1 MLVASP
7 DLIGITIREGNRS
20 IKKAKLC
27 TSIWHLHTEVRKIPE
42 PRRENPLVTP
52 VIDGLLSSIQF
63 SYKGFLCY
71 ESSEQMCDSFDVLHR
86 AVQ

>member
-27 TSIWHLHTEVRKIPE
+27 TLIWRLQTEVRKIPE

-52 VIDGLLSSIQF
+52 ILDSLLFSAFNIKEITQF
-63 SYKGFLCY
+63 SYKGL
-71 ESSEQMCDSFDVLHR
+71 SLLLKQ
-86 AVQ
+86 